1 MASSLILDPMYEVT
15 TYCKIP
21 VRIPRLLI
29 VKDWG
34 LGIFKNANNH
44 TVMTIYVYDGYDKE

>member
-1 MASSLILDPMYEVT
+1 MYEVT